1 MDIKIGL
8 FSHQFQLR
16 LRGYKKDGYFLHDE
30 KEKNGLLYSYNEYFI
45 KMKDDIENAN
55 KVSFYCNYLVK
66 ERLDELLGL
75 NDNISIVSDLEIE
88 FENRIGKHSEINAIV
103 IDDEIIW
110 YGSINP
116 FSWAKKDDTILRIV
130 DSEFV
135 KDIFE
140 G

>member
-1 MDIKIGL
+1 M
-8 FSHQFQLR
+8 FSYQFQLR
-16 LRGYKKDGYFLHDE
+16 LKGYKKDGYLLHDE
-30 KEKNGLLYSYNEYFI
+30 KEKKGILYSYNEYFI
-45 KMKDDIENAN
+45 KMKNDIENAN
-55 KVSFYCNYLVK
+55 KVFFYCNYFVK

-75 NDNISIVSDLEIE
+75 NDNISIVSDLEIK
-88 FENRIGKHSEINAIV
+88 FDNRIDKHSEINAIV

-116 FSWAKKDDTILRIV
+116 FSWVKKDDTILRIV
-130 DSEFV
+130 DLEFV

>member
-1 MDIKIGL
+1 M
-8 FSHQFQLR
+8 
-16 LRGYKKDGYFLHDE
+16 
-30 KEKNGLLYSYNEYFI
+30 KN
-45 KMKDDIENAN
+45 DIENAN
-55 KVSFYCNYLVK
+55 KVFFYCNYFVK

-88 FENRIGKHSEINAIV
+88 FDNRIDKHSEINAIV

-130 DSEFV
+130 DLEFV